1 MAPFAAQFIK
11 TWNSKSGSTQK
22 GLIAVSFDQRNHGS
36 REVSAIANEAW
47 RSGNEKHA
55 QDMFSC
61 YHGTATDTFQLLD
74 HIEAYIFPEA
84 SDTRTITQNVV
95 FGISLGGHAA
105 WHVVMQDPRFSAAII
120 TIGCPDYTRLMSD
133 RARLSKRK
141 TWTETQ
147 GRDFVGSTDFPRGLV
162 HAVRQYDPA
171 GLIWGSLAGRRR
183 GQEHLYDDLSSDE
196 RAALLPLMT
205 RTLGNKRIINLSGG
219 ADKLVPYAMG
229 KPFLDW
235 LKKTTGKD
243 GFFEG
248 SGLHFEDVI
257 IPGAGHEVP
266 PAMVEHM
273 ERFLIETL
281 ECETV
286 MNAGKLGRRDS
297 RI

>member
-1 MAPFAAQFIK
+1 MAPFAADFIK
-11 TWNSKSGSTQK
+11 TWNNNPKSKSK
-22 GLIAVSFDQRNHGS
+22 GLIAVSLDQRNHGS
-36 REVSAIANEAW
+36 RNVSAVTNEAW

-61 YHGTATDTFQLLD
+61 YHGTAIDTSQLLD
-74 HIEAYIFPEA
+74 HIEAYIFPDT
-84 SDTRTITQNVV
+84 SDNRTITQNIV
-95 FGISLGGHAA
+95 FGISLGAHAA
-105 WHVVMQDPRFSAAII
+105 WQVLMQDPRFSAAII

-147 GRDFVGSTDFPRGLV
+147 GREFVGSTDFPRGLV
-162 HAVRQYDPA
+162 TAVRQYDPA
-171 GLIWGSLAGRRR
+171 GLIWGSLAERRR
-183 GQEHLYDDLSSDE
+183 GQEHLYDDISADE
-196 RAALLPLMT
+196 RAVLLPLMS
-205 RTLGNKRIINLSGG
+205 RTLGNKRILNLSGG
-219 ADKLVPYAMG
+219 SDKLVPYAMG

-235 LKKTTGKD
+235 LKKANEKG

-248 SGLHFEDVI
+248 SGLHFEDII

-273 ERFLIETL
+273 ERFIVETL
-281 ECETV
+281 EDESI
-286 MNAGKLGRRDS
+286 MNVGKTGRRDS